1 MAPTSKMETKPLSL
15 WFVECRLEAML
26 AQPGALWGSIDAFEM
41 QVLTLLEVLQV
52 MQGQTL
58 NADKPSTL
66 IADYIKFKGAKLE
79 REPKVEW
86 GLSYTSFRTGPTHQE
101 LADLLS
107 KFRAT
112 LKNS

>member
-26 AQPGALWGSIDAFEM
+26 AQPGALWGSLEAFEL

-52 MQGQTL
+52 MRGHDL

-66 IADYIKFKGAKLE
+66 IADYAKFKGSQLTQ
-79 REPKVEW
+79 EPRVEW
-86 GLSYTSFRTGPTHQE
+86 GPSYRHFSVDPQPTHHE
-101 LADLLS
+101 LADILQ
-107 KFRAT
+107 KFRAQ
-112 LKNS
+112 L